1 MFRRVTEIMVK
12 WFSCKTLLT
21 LVTAFAIVGLADIVL
36 SEQTGSGKTGK
47 TGQNA
52 SGTAEIG
59 SGTKKLTPT
68 QKTKITPKKNTEGQS
83 QTQTQSGKQSST
95 KTKENESS
103 KPSGIWVPHSTAP
116 GLRKPGTYY

>member
-1 MFRRVTEIMVK
+1 MFRQLTELLVK
-12 WFSCKTLLT
+12 WFSFKTLVT
-21 LVTAFAIVGLADIVL
+21 MVTAFALVGLVDLAL
-36 SEQTGSGKTGK
+36 SEQSGSGKTRK
-47 TGQNA
+47 KSQNA

-68 QKTKITPKKNTEGQS
+68 QKTKITPKKNAEGQS

-103 KPSGIWVPHSTAP
+103 KPSGLWVPHSTAP